1 MQNNL
6 TPGAAGEIFLYQDSR
21 LAGSVHR
28 FVVTLTMHVRK
39 ERLEQAVNE
48 LMPRFMHFAAGVRKS
63 GDSMV
68 LVPVEAAVPV
78 FEYVNDP
85 EKGSLPGIGSDGL
98 GGYLFRVSCSRKSV
112 FFDWHLALSDGK
124 GMLEF
129 VKAVVFR
136 YVQICGFPVRND
148 GTVKEAEEPSNAVE
162 GIDPYERLDDIPAS
176 RPVWYMDARAFNVP
190 LPENPEDMERVH
202 VQQIRIP
209 VAKVKGHV
217 REYVSQ
223 PESFIS
229 PLFSHVLYERFCGQM
244 QQGEYIV
251 STIKEN
257 LRPHFPSASLRSYF
271 APVSLAYNRKVDEY
285 PFGTVLMSR
294 KKLLDAQLK
303 HDALAY
309 SAKRMMKT
317 VSLSCGDGIPFN
329 ERVLRAEKCMDTDAG
344 TATFSICN
352 VGNIAMPES
361 LQQYIVEIYPI
372 VPSGS
377 YASSLSI
384 VNFKGDL
391 TVTVCDRNEGMDI
404 AVRFVEL
411 LNRQDIP
418 AFVSDEFQFTQ
429 IRYLPEKI
437 ADNG

>member
-21 LAGSVHR
+21 MAGSVHR

-162 GIDPYERLDDIPAS
+162 GID
-176 RPVWYMDARAFNVP
+176 
-190 LPENPEDMERVH
+190 
-202 VQQIRIP
+202 
-209 VAKVKGHV
+209 
-217 REYVSQ
+217 
-223 PESFIS
+223 
-229 PLFSHVLYERFCGQM
+229 
-244 QQGEYIV
+244 
-251 STIKEN
+251 
-257 LRPHFPSASLRSYF
+257 
-271 APVSLAYNRKVDEY
+271 RK
-285 PFGTVLMSR
+285 
-294 KKLLDAQLK
+294 A
-303 HDALAY
+303 
-309 SAKRMMKT
+309 
-317 VSLSCGDGIPFN
+317 
-329 ERVLRAEKCMDTDAG
+329 
-344 TATFSICN
+344 
-352 VGNIAMPES
+352 
-361 LQQYIVEIYPI
+361 
-372 VPSGS
+372 
-377 YASSLSI
+377 
-384 VNFKGDL
+384 
-391 TVTVCDRNEGMDI
+391 
-404 AVRFVEL
+404 
-411 LNRQDIP
+411 
-418 AFVSDEFQFTQ
+418 
-429 IRYLPEKI
+429 
-437 ADNG
+437 

>member
-1 MQNNL
+1 MN
-6 TPGAAGEIFLYQDSR
+6 I
-21 LAGSVHR
+21 
-28 FVVTLTMHVRK
+28 
-39 ERLEQAVNE
+39 
-48 LMPRFMHFAAGVRKS
+48 
-63 GDSMV
+63 
-68 LVPVEAAVPV
+68 
-78 FEYVNDP
+78 
-85 EKGSLPGIGSDGL
+85 
-98 GGYLFRVSCSRKSV
+98 
-112 FFDWHLALSDGK
+112 
-124 GMLEF
+124 
-129 VKAVVFR
+129 
-136 YVQICGFPVRND
+136 
-148 GTVKEAEEPSNAVE
+148 
-162 GIDPYERLDDIPAS
+162 
-176 RPVWYMDARAFNVP
+176 
-190 LPENPEDMERVH
+190 
-202 VQQIRIP
+202 
-209 VAKVKGHV
+209 
-217 REYVSQ
+217 
-223 PESFIS
+223 
-229 PLFSHVLYERFCGQM
+229 
-244 QQGEYIV
+244 
-251 STIKEN
+251 
-257 LRPHFPSASLRSYF
+257 
-271 APVSLAYNRKVDEY
+271 
-285 PFGTVLMSR
+285 LMSR